1 MDSEDSAFDRVREPV
16 ERPLWRLFREYGLA
30 RAEWLTVGLAANLV
44 SQAAS
49 LVPPV
54 VLGSAIDA
62 VFSESSAAYTLPFVP
77 ASWLPTDAEA
87 QFWFSVALIVGAFVA
102 RAVFGWVYG
111 VAANEFAHDVMHD
124 VRTDSFEA
132 VTELD
137 MAFFDDKRTGE
148 VMSVLNNDASNLETF
163 LDDALMNSL
172 RLVVMVGGIAAVLF
186 ALNPQLAAV
195 TLVAVPAM
203 AAFTWWFM
211 RAIAPRYRA
220 RQSAI
225 AAFNTRLENGI
236 SGVELAKTT
245 ASESHEVERVT
256 DASHR
261 MFRRVMDVLRL
272 SYLYRPGMELLAGLS
287 FAATFVVGGYWLL
300 VGEPPLFLAGSLSVG
315 VFVTFVFMTQR
326 FVAPL
331 AEVSSI
337 VDQVENARAS
347 AERIFGLADLP
358 VRVTDASDAE
368 PLADPDG
375 RVEYDGV
382 SFGYETYTGASDDA
396 GTADVAG
403 ATADGGNGGRTA
415 DAGGEPIL
423 RDVSFAAEPGDTV
436 GLVGSTG
443 AGKSTLVKLLLRLYD
458 VDEGAVRV
466 DGRDVRD
473 VTLASLRRS
482 VGYVGQ
488 DTFLFDGSIADNVRY
503 GEFTAPDDAV
513 RDAACAADAHEFVAD
528 LPDGYDT
535 RVGERGVR
543 LSGGQRQR
551 IALARAFLHDPPM
564 LVLDEATSDVDTETE
579 QRIRASL
586 DDLAADRTTLV
597 VAHRLSTVVDADELL
612 VVADGE
618 IIERGTHRELLDLD
632 GRYADLWRAQTG
644 TGDDLA

>member
-1 MDSEDSAFDRVREPV
+1 VDSGDSAFDRVREPV
-16 ERPLWRLFREYGLA
+16 ERPLWRLFGEYGLG
-30 RAEWLTVGLAANLV
+30 RVEWLTLGLAANLV
-44 SQAAS
+44 SQTAS

-62 VFSESSAAYTLPFVP
+62 VFSKSGAAYTLPFVP
-77 ASWLPTDAEA
+77 TAWLPTGAEA
-87 QFWFSVALIVGAFVA
+87 QFWFSAALIVGAFLA
-102 RAVFGWVYG
+102 RAAFGWVYG

-132 VTELD
+132 VTRLD

-148 VMSVLNNDASNLETF
+148 VMSVLNNDTSHLETF

-186 ALNPQLAAV
+186 RLNPQLAAV

-211 RAIAPRYRA
+211 RVIAPRYRA
-220 RQSAI
+220 RQSAV

-245 ASESHEVERVT
+245 GSEAHEVERVT
-256 DASHR
+256 DASYAF
-261 MFRRVMDVLRL
+261 FRRTMGVLRL

-300 VGEPPLFLAGSLSVG
+300 VGEAPLGFSGSLSVG

-358 VRVTDASDAE
+358 VRVTDAPDAE
-368 PLADPDG
+368 PLRDPDG

-382 SFGYETYTGASDDA
+382 SFGYETYRGADGDEA
-396 GTADVAG
+396 A
-403 ATADGGNGGRTA
+403 ATADGGVGDAVGAA
-415 DAGGEPIL
+415 DAGDEPVL
-423 RDVSFAAEPGDTV
+423 RDASFTAEPGETV
-436 GLVGSTG
+436 GVVGSTG

-458 VDEGAVRV
+458 VDGGAVRV
-466 DGRDVRD
+466 DGRDVRE
-473 VTLASLRRS
+473 VTHASLRRA

-488 DTFLFDGSIADNVRY
+488 DTFLFDGTIADNVRY
-503 GEFTAPDDAV
+503 GRFDVPDDAV
-513 RDAACAADAHEFVAD
+513 RDAARAADAHEFIAE
-528 LPDGYDT
+528 LPDGYET
-535 RVGERGVR
+535 RVGERGVK

-551 IALARAFLHDPPM
+551 IALARVFLHDPPM

-579 QRIRASL
+579 QRIQASL
-586 DDLAADRTTLV
+586 HDLAADRTTLV
-597 VAHRLSTVVDADELL
+597 VAHRLSTVVDADEIL
-612 VVADGE
+612 VMADGE
-618 IIERGTHRELLDLD
+618 IIERGTHEELVEAG

-644 TGDDLA
+644 TDDLV